1 MEKKKKTIGIIA
13 TIVIIALLIQFARL
27 EYITKYKITTIESSV
42 SVNGDYE
49 LLFQSVGE
57 ADMPFGNSHAR
68 LVLKNKG
75 KDIIKYKFVV
85 ANDGKNLC
93 SDNWKVT
100 WNDDTVD
107 VLIIGEEQKDILYSL
122 TYEGDVQ
129 IKPEN

>member
-1 MEKKKKTIGIIA
+1 MEYA
-13 TIVIIALLIQFARL
+13 
-27 EYITKYKITTIESSV
+27 TKYKITIIESSV
-42 SVNGDYE
+42 SVNEDYE

-57 ADMPFGNSHAR
+57 ADWPFGNSHAR

-100 WNDDTVD
+100 WNDDSVD
-107 VLIIGEEQKDILYSL
+107 VLIIGEEQKDTLYSL
-122 TYEGDVQ
+122 TFDGDVQ
-129 IKPEN
+129 IKSKN